1 MSTSL
6 GKAGSPVRRV
16 RRQTSKRRLR
26 TRHNVFDPMQVVAN
40 QAEDVIWR
48 QLEEREEGRIAQES
62 DHLFDTSF
70 AWAA

>member
-6 GKAGSPVRRV
+6 SRATSQPRRMVRQSGRRRRRMRHRLFSSGQPVASREEE
-16 RRQTSKRRLR
+16 
-26 TRHNVFDPMQVVAN
+26 VF
-40 QAEDVIWR
+40 WR
-48 QLEEREEGRIAQES
+48 QLEEREEGRVAQEA